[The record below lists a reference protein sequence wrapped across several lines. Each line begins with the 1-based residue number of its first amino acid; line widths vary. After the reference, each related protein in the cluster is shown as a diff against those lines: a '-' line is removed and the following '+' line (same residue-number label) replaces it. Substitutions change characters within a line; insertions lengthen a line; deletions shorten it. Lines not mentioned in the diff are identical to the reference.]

1 MGHFE
6 RKMRDRQAVKQ
17 AILNAA
23 REIARAD
30 GWQAVTIRRIAE
42 KIEYT
47 PPVVYEHF
55 VNKADLMA
63 ELVRIGST
71 MINMKIEEVLREEP
85 APRQYLREFAA
96 IMWDFAFTD
105 ADLYQLMFNSEFIG
119 RTGPPAEAKRS
130 LDSLEK
136 ALGRLIE
143 NSDQRVEDLMFHW
156 FCLTY
161 GAITVTIR
169 FPLPPELKTVNR
181 KELYLRMVNRFIDS
195 I

>member
-1 MGHFE
+1 
-6 RKMRDRQAVKQ
+6 MRDRQAVKQ